1 MEDGSFDASL
11 LEASNFWIA
20 VFASEKSTSLTH
32 HAIDSL
38 PRSQRE
44 LIITRPNN
52 LRFQYCTILYE
63 LVPYVQPVSK
73 NLSTWHRESTYPKH
87 YPYLWTLSRLPYRC

>member
-1 MEDGSFDASL
+1 MIIPSQKADGGSDGSFDASL

-20 VFASEKSTSLTH
+20 VIFAVSEKSTSLTH

-44 LIITRPNN
+44 
-52 LRFQYCTILYE
+52 
-63 LVPYVQPVSK
+63 
-73 NLSTWHRESTYPKH
+73 
-87 YPYLWTLSRLPYRC
+87 